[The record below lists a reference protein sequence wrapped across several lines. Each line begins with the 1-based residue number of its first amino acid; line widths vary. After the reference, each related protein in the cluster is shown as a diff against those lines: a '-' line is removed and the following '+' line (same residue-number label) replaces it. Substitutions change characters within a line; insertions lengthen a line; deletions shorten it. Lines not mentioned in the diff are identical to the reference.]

1 MVAQTLGFILLV
13 AVVLFGAAGRIDIP
27 LFWAYLG
34 VLAAVSTAG
43 LFLIDEDLARERMRP
58 GGRPPGLRLYF
69 IFLLCV
75 AHWTVA
81 GLDRRF
87 HWSDTVPLSLRIAAL
102 AVFAAGLALF
112 IWAMHVNRFFSS
124 VVRIQQDRGHQTS
137 PPALI
142 VGCAIPGMPA
152 RSPQSW
158 RAASPS
164 AHGSPRRSA
173 ALGVPLLLWRTI
185 LEDLTLRLE
194 LPGYAEYAQQVR
206 WRLLPGVGECRR
218 KSASPGPVA
227 PPRPGR
233 LTRTS
238 ELPWSTRGPRRQQ
251 NVDPGVPASR
261 RPSFDSNRSG
271 AARRRPDPPQSGMA

>member
-34 VLAAVSTAG
+34 ILAAVSD
-43 LFLIDEDLARERMRP
+43 IRP
-58 GGRPPGLRLYF
+58 LLDRRGPRSGTHAAGRPPARPRLYF

-75 AHWTVA
+75 AHWTIA

-124 VVRIQQDRGHQTS
+124 VVRIQQDRGHQTVTAG
-137 PPALI
+137 PYRWVRHPGYAGALPAI
-142 VGCAIPGMPA
+142 VASGIALC
-152 RSPQSW
+152 SW
-158 RAASPS
+158 LATAL
-164 AHGSPRRSA
+164 G
-173 ALGVPLLLWRTI
+173 ALGVPLLIWRTI
-185 LEDLTLRLE
+185 IEDRTLRAE

-206 WRLLPGVGECRR
+206 WRLLPGV
-218 KSASPGPVA
+218 
-227 PPRPGR
+227 
-233 LTRTS
+233 
-238 ELPWSTRGPRRQQ
+238 W
-251 NVDPGVPASR
+251 
-261 RPSFDSNRSG
+261 
-271 AARRRPDPPQSGMA
+271 